1 LAGGEAPI
9 RPSDARLRRTD
20 ILAPPLLENPVRD
33 VVSAILGGGRGT
45 RLWPLTMRRAK
56 PAVPVG
62 GKFRLIDIPISNS
75 LHAGI
80 ERIYVLTQY
89 LSASLHRHISQTYR
103 FDAFSSGFVN
113 ILAAEQRIHEER
125 WYQGTADAIRQNM
138 PRLIEYHPRDVLIL
152 SGDQLYLMDMIAFIE
167 THREAEADLT
177 VAVKP
182 VPRSEAGALGIMR
195 IDETGRITE
204 FVEKPKDPAV
214 VDGLALDAATIER
227 LGLDA
232 EPGMVLASMGIY
244 TFRTGFLE
252 QVLAQTEHVDFG
264 REIIPE
270 AIKSGRVQSFVEN
283 GYWRD
288 IGTIGSFHEAN
299 LELTAAVPELN
310 LYDPDHPVYTRPRF
324 LPGCKINGC
333 TIERSILSDGSIL
346 SGSRVTDSI
355 VGLRA
360 RLDEG
365 VELERTVMMGAT
377 FYENSRGADP
387 AAAAAAAA
395 AVAGVPVGI
404 GRGSVIRDAII
415 DLDAR
420 IGRDCR
426 LTNES
431 RIQHLDAATHVIRDG
446 IIVVPRGSVVP
457 DGTVV

>member
-1 LAGGEAPI
+1 MTGILPAT
-9 RPSDARLRRTD
+9 SDSGILELR
-20 ILAPPLLENPVRD
+20 VRD
-33 VVSAILGGGRGT
+33 VVCAILGGGRGS

-113 ILAAEQRIHEER
+113 ILAAEQRIHEEK

-138 PRLIEYHPRDVLIL
+138 PRLVEFRPRDILIL
-152 SGDQLYLMDMIAFIE
+152 SGDQLYLMDMAAFVA
-167 THREAEADLT
+167 THRRHEADLT

-182 VPRSEAGALGIMR
+182 VPRSEASALGVMR
-195 IDETGRITE
+195 IDEDGRIIE

-214 VDGLALDAATIER
+214 IDSLALDAATIER

-232 EPGMVLASMGIY
+232 KPGMVLASMGIY
-244 TFRTGFLE
+244 TFRTVFLE
-252 QVLAQTEHVDFG
+252 EVLGHTEHVDFG
-264 REIIPE
+264 REIIPD

-288 IGTIGSFHEAN
+288 IGTIASFHEAN

-333 TIERSILSDGSIL
+333 TIERSILSDGSIV
-346 SGSRVTDSI
+346 SASRVRDSI
-355 VGLRA
+355 VGVRA

-365 VELERTVMMGAT
+365 VVLERTIMMGAT
-377 FYENSRGADP
+377 FYDNEAPDSDGAM
-387 AAAAAAAA
+387 
-395 AVAGVPVGI
+395 VPLGI
-404 GRGSVIRDAII
+404 GRGTVIRDAII

-431 RIQHLDAATHVIRDG
+431 GIQHLDAATHVIRDG
-446 IIVVPRGSVVP
+446 IIVVPRGQVVP

>member
-1 LAGGEAPI
+1 M
-9 RPSDARLRRTD
+9 
-20 ILAPPLLENPVRD
+20 RD

>member
-1 LAGGEAPI
+1 
-9 RPSDARLRRTD
+9 
-20 ILAPPLLENPVRD
+20 VRD

-80 ERIYVLTQY
+80 ERIYVLTQF

-138 PRLIEYHPRDVLIL
+138 PRLIEFQPRDILIL
-152 SGDQLYLMDMIAFIE
+152 SGDQLYLMDMAAFVG
-167 THREAEADLT
+167 THREHEADLT

-182 VPRSEAGALGIMR
+182 VPRAEASALGIMR
-195 IDETGRITE
+195 IDEAGRITE
-204 FVEKPKDPAV
+204 FVEKPTDSEV
-214 VDGLALDAATIER
+214 IDGLALDAATIER
-227 LGLDA
+227 LGIQA
-232 EPGMVLASMGIY
+232 QPGMVLASMGIY
-244 TFRTGFLE
+244 TFRTRFLE
-252 QVLAQTEHVDFG
+252 QVLGQTDHVDFG
-264 REIIPE
+264 REVIPQ
-270 AIKSGRVQSFVEN
+270 AIKSGRVHAFVEP

-288 IGTIGSFHEAN
+288 IGTIRSFHEAN
-299 LELTAAVPELN
+299 LELTAAVPDLN

-333 TIERSILSDGSIL
+333 TIERSILSDGAIVSA
-346 SGSRVTDSI
+346 SRVSDSI

-360 RLDEG
+360 RLAEG
-365 VELERTVMMGAT
+365 VELDRTVMMGAT
-377 FYENSRGADP
+377 AYQTQSEGPDDMP
-387 AAAAAAAA
+387 L
-395 AVAGVPVGI
+395 GI
-404 GRGSVIRDAII
+404 GAGTVVRNAIL

-420 IGRDCR
+420 IGCNCR

-431 RIQHLDAATHVIRDG
+431 GIQHLDAETHVIRDG
-446 IIVVPRGSVVP
+446 IIVVPRGRVVP

>member
-1 LAGGEAPI
+1 
-9 RPSDARLRRTD
+9 
-20 ILAPPLLENPVRD
+20 VHD

-80 ERIYVLTQY
+80 ERIYVLTQF

-103 FDAFSSGFVN
+103 FDAFSRGFVN

-138 PRLIEYHPRDVLIL
+138 PRLVEYRPRDILIL
-152 SGDQLYLMDMIAFIE
+152 SGDQLYLMDMEQFVS
-167 THREAEADLT
+167 THREAGADLT

-195 IDETGRITE
+195 IDESGRITE
-204 FVEKPKDPAV
+204 FVEKPKDPKV
-214 VDGLALDAATIER
+214 VDGLALDGSTIER
-227 LGLDA
+227 LGLAA

-244 TFRTGFLE
+244 SFRTEFLE
-252 QVLAQTEHVDFG
+252 DVLSHTEHVDFG
-264 REIIPE
+264 REIIPA
-270 AIKSGRVQSFVEN
+270 AIESGRVQSFVEN

-288 IGTIGSFHEAN
+288 IGTIRSFHEAN
-299 LELTAAVPELN
+299 LELTAPVPELD
-310 LYDPDHPVYTRPRF
+310 LYDPLHPVYTRPRF

-333 TIERSILSDGSIL
+333 TVERSILSDGSIL
-346 SGSRVTDSI
+346 SGSRVSDSI
-355 VGLRA
+355 VGVRA
-360 RLDEG
+360 VLAEG
-365 VELERTVMMGAT
+365 VVLDRAVMMGAT
-377 FYENSRGADP
+377 IFEREVRDP
-387 AAAAAAAA
+387 K
-395 AVAGVPVGI
+395 GVPLGI
-404 GRGSVIRDAII
+404 GRGTVVRNAII

-420 IGRDCR
+420 IGEGCR

-431 RIQHLDAATHVIRDG
+431 GIQHLDAETHVIRDG
-446 IIVVPRGSVVP
+446 IIVVPRGQVVP

>member
-1 LAGGEAPI
+1 MH
-9 RPSDARLRRTD
+9 
-20 ILAPPLLENPVRD
+20 D

-103 FDAFSSGFVN
+103 FDAFSRGFVN

-138 PRLIEYHPRDVLIL
+138 PRLVEYHPRDILIL
-152 SGDQLYLMDMIAFIE
+152 SGDQLYLMDMGGFVS

-195 IDETGRITE
+195 IDEAGRITE
-204 FVEKPKDPAV
+204 FVEKPRDPAV
-214 VDGLALDAATIER
+214 VDGLALDASTIDR

-252 QVLAQTEHVDFG
+252 DVLSHSEHVDFG
-264 REIIPE
+264 REIIPA
-270 AIKSGRVQSFVEN
+270 AIESGRVQAFVEN

-288 IGTIGSFHEAN
+288 IGTIRSFHEAN
-299 LELTAAVPELN
+299 LELTAPVPELD
-310 LYDPDHPVYTRPRF
+310 LYDPLHPVFTRPRF

-333 TIERSILSDGSIL
+333 TVERSILSDGSIL
-346 SGSRVTDSI
+346 SGSRVSDSI
-355 VGLRA
+355 VGVRA
-360 RLDEG
+360 VLAEG
-365 VELERTVMMGAT
+365 VVLERTVMMGAT
-377 FYENSRGADP
+377 IFERETSDSARIP
-387 AAAAAAAA
+387 L
-395 AVAGVPVGI
+395 GI
-404 GRGSVIRDAII
+404 GRGSVVRDAII

-420 IGRDCR
+420 IGEGCR

-431 RIQHLDAATHVIRDG
+431 GIQHLDAETHVIRDG
-446 IIVVPRGSVVP
+446 IIVVPRGQVVP

>member
-1 LAGGEAPI
+1 
-9 RPSDARLRRTD
+9 
-20 ILAPPLLENPVRD
+20 VRD